1 MCKSPELLGCR
12 DRTGDK
18 TALEIAQGK
27 VAMALKYKYPHGAD
41 QMIADL
47 LQRAA
52 GEARASIAPGD
63 AYNGVV
69 ICCTW

>member
-1 MCKSPELLGCR
+1 M
-12 DRTGDK
+12 
-18 TALEIAQGK
+18 
-27 VAMALKYKYPHGAD
+27 AMALKYKYPHGAD